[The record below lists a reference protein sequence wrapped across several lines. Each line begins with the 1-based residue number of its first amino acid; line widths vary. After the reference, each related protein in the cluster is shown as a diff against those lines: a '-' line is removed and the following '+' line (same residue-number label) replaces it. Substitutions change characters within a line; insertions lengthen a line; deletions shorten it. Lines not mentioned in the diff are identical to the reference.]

1 MSAGPEDI
9 AVWVAEK
16 WELEQRVRQGIEV
29 RREAGTL
36 APHPAPTVACRLAE
50 PQEMGGAALRLQRAV
65 QAAGGT
71 VQATY
76 CQGYGMHSRTG
87 RPTALRDSVAI
98 RCWGPGGRRMVVIWT
113 RPAGGKTWVCDFRMT
128 WSSDRQL
135 QRLTDEG
142 MRNELAEWS
151 RTEVA

>member
-16 WELEQRVRQGIEV
+16 WELEQRVRQGIEA
-29 RREAGTL
+29 RHEAGAL

-50 PQEMGGAALRLQRAV
+50 PQEMGGAALRLQRAA

-87 RPTALRDSVAI
+87 RPTALRDSVAV
-98 RCWGPGGRRMVVIWT
+98 RCWGPSGQRLVACWT
-113 RPAGGKTWVCDFRMT
+113 RPVDGKTWACDLRLA
-128 WSSDRQL
+128 WGNDRELSQLSDEQ
-135 QRLTDEG
+135 
-142 MRNELAEWS
+142 MKS
-151 RTEVA
+151 EVADWRRIVVT